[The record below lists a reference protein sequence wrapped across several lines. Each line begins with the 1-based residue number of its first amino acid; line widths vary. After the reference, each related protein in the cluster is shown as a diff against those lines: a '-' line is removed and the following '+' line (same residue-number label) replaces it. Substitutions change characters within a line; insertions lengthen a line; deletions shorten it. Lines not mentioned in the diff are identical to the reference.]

1 MAIREQLR
9 QEAIEHNQKSQQQAK
24 DKKAKAEWLEFTT
37 TYNLPY
43 DVSLQDE
50 EVADLYKQWQA
61 NRKTSPAKV
70 NKDIINKNK
79 ELANGGRSKY
89 MTFGADGKAI
99 GKNAYDE
106 KGNLIGRYDP
116 ESIRRDVGGT
126 PTYLMNKVPT
136 IVPIPAQEQQFR
148 ADMKR
153 HEQQVSSQVAKE
165 RGPMPWEKGN
175 TTASK
180 KGTRENPYTTNTEV
194 KGAKA
199 GEWCLH
205 KGKPYQLRQADIDWA
220 NGKRP
225 AASITSSPKET
236 PPGKPSTPNTPS
248 TPSAPGIPS
257 TPNKVSKQVVQLKRT
272 NDWRTLHKL
281 RKAGIPVVDRGDY
294 YETDRAIY
302 MKPKK
307 ENGRVITSINDTNAR
322 KSHFVRNRNGK
333 GGQWVDYTPEEMAQR
348 GKTAEDEVLAAR
360 SGTPLQTI
368 KPNGQF
374 VDSADDVKGNKLN
387 PNILAGVQAGDF
399 GRG

>member
-1 MAIREQLR
+1 MTQ
-9 QEAIEHNQKSQQQAK
+9 
-24 DKKAKAEWLEFTT
+24 DKKDWLEFTT
-37 TYNLPY
+37 TYNLPFES
-43 DVSLQDE
+43 SLQDE

-61 NRKTSPAKV
+61 NKANKLKSTPKVGVLNKMFNAIVPPATSQYLTE
-70 NKDIINKNK
+70 D
-79 ELANGGRSKY
+79 ANGKV
-89 MTFGADGKAI
+89 TGKD
-99 GKNAYDE
+99 AYDNSG
-106 KGNLIGRYDP
+106 KLLGQYDP
-116 ESIRRDVGGT
+116 ESVKDASGKYDMT
-126 PTYLMNKVPT
+126 KVPN
-136 IVPIPAQEQQFR
+136 IIPISAERQQFR
-148 ADMKR
+148 SDMKR
-153 HEQQVSSQVAKE
+153 HEQQVAAQVAKE
-165 RGPMPWEKGN
+165 RGPMPWEKPQN
-175 TTASK
+175 KPAPSR

-194 KGAKA
+194 KGARV
-199 GEWCLH
+199 GEWCIH

-225 AASITSSPKET
+225 AATTKPATTKPATTKPATTKPATTKPAAT
-236 PPGKPSTPNTPS
+236 PQMQGKQ
-248 TPSAPGIPS
+248 I
-257 TPNKVSKQVVQLKRT
+257 VQLKRT

-281 RKAGIPVVDRGDY
+281 RKAGIPVVDRGDF

-387 PNILAGVQAGDF
+387 PNILAGVQAGEL